1 MNKKNK
7 GFTLI
12 EVLATIAIIAV
23 VTLIATVTYTKVRKN
38 LVNKQYK
45 NLKSIIE
52 IAGVRYTSKTGK
64 TNYFVEE
71 LIEEGYLDPDDE
83 TGNIYD
89 PRDNHSLNCHE
100 VRVVIENTNYEATLG
115 DVSYK
120 GKDGCQMP
128 SPTPDPIWEISLT
141 ALIHGTDKNYITAP
155 DDFNKLLKK
164 DSTNVYKNIDIVV
177 DDAGLRW
184 TNKQLDLTAELDP
197 NLPFYVD
204 TTGVK
209 YIWNNEPS
217 SITTSNKHTTSVE
230 VIYQNPYTVEA
241 VMKNNKRYNAEINYY
256 FDQEAP
262 EIKKGS
268 ESYLNGDKDTW
279 KKFKYITFDVNEIG
293 VGLYKI
299 YIGKRPCSDMKK
311 DSTMGVKVGN
321 AHTHVQ
327 TFKVEIEAG
336 VEGENG
342 EVNVCAID
350 KLGNV
355 SKGETF
361 KLIKVDITP
370 PHCKKD
376 LKENRSQDVIGEH
389 NKYQYASRTIR
400 QYCYDNNM
408 VNGVLVKGSQCDS
421 SGSNAH
427 RSGDFVYFEKTFSPN
442 VGTAIKGGYITIKDV
457 AGWETKCPVD
467 VYVDRKGPLCSKKT
481 GNTRLGQT
489 KNGGS
494 SATEGATTLGVGS
507 VNNWDQRF
515 RHITQYCYDE
525 HVGCRSDN
533 NPSKSHEWDYNDGE
547 IIRTGTITL
556 YDKVPYCS
564 RKETVTSSNCSGSDW
579 NSSYNNSHY
588 NNKTACTVGVYIDHL
603 APEVVRES
611 GPQVHS
617 DNRIRLSCSDPKYN
631 NIAGSGVISFTA
643 TASTRGD
650 STIKPCQSG
659 ASDCQAN
666 SNKQLSNTNGNT
678 LHFKITHASVI
689 NYPVDNIFVET
700 TCEDKAH
707 NIEYHNVENN
717 NRYEIESS
725 LAYSNNTNEYVS
737 KNYQDKSIGPCS
749 TGCNL
754 RKFRP
759 AQGQSCS
766 TYSYECECEDVPCAS
781 KDNVGEGSTCC
792 LSGAHPIY
800 GCKKWDTHITPFN
813 GQTLDYTAYPGSDGH
828 VSYMNY
834 NSKYYIKPDPIKNS
848 DDYQEYCDSRGCEGG
863 YECLVFNCYPDNPYG
878 NSIASNTVCGN
889 YTK

>member
-1 MNKKNK
+1 M
-7 GFTLI
+7 
-12 EVLATIAIIAV
+12 
-23 VTLIATVTYTKVRKN
+23 
-38 LVNKQYK
+38 
-45 NLKSIIE
+45 
-52 IAGVRYTSKTGK
+52 
-64 TNYFVEE
+64 
-71 LIEEGYLDPDDE
+71 
-83 TGNIYD
+83 
-89 PRDNHSLNCHE
+89 
-100 VRVVIENTNYEATLG
+100 
-115 DVSYK
+115 
-120 GKDGCQMP
+120 
-128 SPTPDPIWEISLT
+128 PTPDPIWEISLT
-141 ALIHGTDKNYITAP
+141 ALIHGTEKNYITAP

-268 ESYLNGDKDTW
+268 ESYLNSDKDTW

-370 PHCKKD
+370 PHCKKN

-588 NNKTACTVGVYIDHL
+588 NNKTACTVGVYIDHI
-603 APEVVRES
+603 APEVKRVNDAYAFHHRNRVKVYCEDPTYTNSS
-611 GPQVHS
+611 GVTLQ
-617 DNRIRLSCSDPKYN
+617 
-631 NIAGSGVISFTA
+631 GSGVKLFTA
-643 TASTRGD
+643 AAKSNTTI
-650 STIKPCQSG
+650 IKPCHSP
-659 ASDCQAN
+659 SDCSASYGESTEYGKKIDNHVSTGDSLQFYADVQSIHNN
-666 SNKQLSNTNGNT
+666 SAD
-678 LHFKITHASVI
+678 ITVH
-689 NYPVDNIFVET
+689 T
-700 TCEDKAH
+700 TCEDKAG
-707 NIEYHNVENN
+707 NKDSDRDCVFTNSIDDSLGNEYIGVTINGCQLREFRAKTARECENLS
-717 NRYEIESS
+717 YDCSVQDQQCSS
-725 LAYSNNTNEYVS
+725 NSNN
-737 KNYQDKSIGPCS
+737 
-749 TGCNL
+749 
-754 RKFRP
+754 
-759 AQGQSCS
+759 GQ
-766 TYSYECECEDVPCAS
+766 
-781 KDNVGEGSTCC
+781 KSTCC
-792 LSGAHPIY
+792 YQGEDAGY
-800 GCKKWDTHITPFN
+800 GCKQNSESLTQFNSPKPF
-813 GQTLDYTAYPGSDGH
+813 TE
-828 VSYMNY
+828 Y
-834 NSKYYIKPDPIKNS
+834 N
-848 DDYQEYCDSRGCEGG
+848 
-863 YECLVFNCYPDNPYG
+863 
-878 NSIASNTVCGN
+878 NSISSVFRLLYLSSIMTVETDKGGEA
-889 YTK
+889 YETITF

>member
-89 PRDNHSLNCHE
+89 PRDDHSLNCHE

-141 ALIHGTDKNYITAP
+141 ALIHGTEKNYITAP
-155 DDFNKLLKK
+155 DDFSKLLKK

-268 ESYLNGDKDTW
+268 ESYLNSDKDTW

-370 PHCKKD
+370 PHCKKN

-427 RSGDFVYFEKTFSPN
+427 RSGDFVYFEKTFSPS

-494 SATEGATTLGVGS
+494 SATDGATTLGVGS

-533 NPSKSHEWDYNDGE
+533 NPSKSQEWDYNDGE

-588 NNKTACTVGVYIDHL
+588 NNKTACTVGVYIDHV
-603 APEVVRES
+603 APETVKES
-611 GPQVHS
+611 GGFVHS
-617 DNRIRLSCSDPKYN
+617 ENRIRFSCSDPSRN
-631 NIAGSGVISFTA
+631 NVAGSGILTFNA
-643 TASTRGD
+643 KSTTD
-650 STIKPCQSG
+650 SGLVTIKPCHSAG
-659 ASDCQAN
+659 DCSASYGPQI
-666 SNKQLSNTNGNT
+666 SNTSGGT
-678 LHFKITHASVI
+678 LHFKISHSVSNAVGVII
-689 NYPVDNIFVET
+689 NTDTY
-700 TCEDKAH
+700 CEDKAH
-707 NIEYHNVENN
+707 NTDVHNTDNN
-717 NRYEIESS
+717 NS
-725 LAYSNNTNEYVS
+725 YSTETAISYTDDNSYIKTNY
-737 KNYQDKSIGPCS
+737 KGTPIGPCS
-749 TGCNL
+749 TGCKL
-754 RKFRP
+754 RKYRP
-759 AQGQSCS
+759 ALGNTCDQ
-766 TYSYECECEDVPCAS
+766 YSYECQCTDSACPSA
-781 KDNVGEGSTCC
+781 DNAGEGVTCC
-792 LSGAHPIY
+792 LGGADPVY
-800 GCKKWDTHITPFN
+800 GCKTWKTTITPFD
-813 GQTLDYTAYPGSDGH
+813 GRHDYEVYPGSQGN

-834 NSKYYIKPDPIKNS
+834 NGKRYVKPDLNS
-848 DDYQEYCDSRGCEGG
+848 QDYNDYCNANGCLGG
-863 YECLVFNCYPDNPYG
+863 YECLVYNCYPDNPYG
-878 NSIASNTVCGN
+878 NNYRFFTVCGN
-889 YTK
+889 YTE